1 MLVPYYRYNMLFLRK
16 LNLVPIEFW
25 WFPMLPVGGE
35 DTMRV
40 RCISEG
46 EGKGAVR
53 VSLFG
58 ADGAISRIVCRPS
71 IVISV
76 PDLNLQEVTREQGQA
91 G

>member
-1 MLVPYYRYNMLFLRK
+1 M
-16 LNLVPIEFW
+16 
-25 WFPMLPVGGE
+25 
-35 DTMRV
+35 MRV

-46 EGKGAVR
+46 EGKGTVR

-76 PDLNLQEVTREQGQA
+76 PDLNWQEVTREQGQA